1 MDNFTWHNPT
11 RIHFGRGQIARIA
24 DELPQDARILLLA
37 GGSSIRGN
45 GVFEQVKD
53 ALGERVVHEHWGV
66 EANPDFDTLMPAID
80 LCRKERID
88 YVLAVGGGSVIDGA
102 KFVCAA
108 TPFDGDPWTILS
120 QRAELHQALPLGTV
134 LTLPGT
140 GTESNG
146 ASVISRRATG
156 EKLAFI
162 HPLVYPRFS
171 IIDPETTFSLP
182 ARQIANGV
190 ADAFTHVLEQYL
202 TFPVEAAVQDGFAE
216 ALLRILVEKGPLTV
230 AEPDNYGLRADICWT
245 ATWALNGS
253 LGMGVPQDWAS
264 HMIGHELTAIHGIDH
279 ARTLAVVMP
288 ALIHCGDDEKAAKL
302 AQMGERVWG
311 IRRGTPQARAAATL
325 ELVRGFYHSL
335 ELPTTL
341 ADYQIEPGPLGE
353 EIAGRLEKRGMLPL
367 GERGTIDAA
376 RIRDI
381 LNAAA

>member
-134 LTLPGT
+134 LTL
-140 GTESNG
+140 
-146 ASVISRRATG
+146 
-156 EKLAFI
+156 
-162 HPLVYPRFS
+162 
-171 IIDPETTFSLP
+171 PETTFSLP